1 MFIFYANCVKHKYP
15 QKENGRGNRCH
26 GEPEISNP
34 CVLWPLLYKSTFTWK
49 NVVEWRHF
57 CQEGW
62 FGGFGLSE
70 CAELFS
76 KLDLSSCV
84 QSPQRSFVGL
94 EANKCWTTAL
104 STETQD
110 GRFQNWLESEPEFVT
125 ANLKTSVLT
134 LAEYSYCILSKFN
147 IITTYSI

>member
-1 MFIFYANCVKHKYP
+1 MQTVLNTNIPKKKMAEVTDVMGNLKYQIHVFYD
-15 QKENGRGNRCH
+15 RL
-26 GEPEISNP
+26 S
-34 CVLWPLLYKSTFTWK
+34 YKSTFTWK

-62 FGGFGLSE
+62 FRGFGL

-94 EANKCWTTAL
+94 EANKCWATAL

-147 IITTYSI
+147 IITTDSI

>member
-1 MFIFYANCVKHKYP
+1 MQTVLNTNIPKKKMAEVTDVMGNLKFQIHVFYD
-15 QKENGRGNRCH
+15 R
-26 GEPEISNP
+26 
-34 CVLWPLLYKSTFTWK
+34 LLYKSTFTWK

>member
-1 MFIFYANCVKHKYP
+1 MQTVLNTNIPKKKMAEVTDVMGNLKYQIHVFYD
-15 QKENGRGNRCH
+15 R
-26 GEPEISNP
+26 
-34 CVLWPLLYKSTFTWK
+34 LLYKSTFTWK

-84 QSPQRSFVGL
+84 QSPQSSFVGL

>member
-1 MFIFYANCVKHKYP
+1 MQTVLNTNIPKKKMAEVTDVMGNLKYQIHVFYD
-15 QKENGRGNRCH
+15 R
-26 GEPEISNP
+26 
-34 CVLWPLLYKSTFTWK
+34 LLYKSTFTWK

-110 GRFQNWLESEPEFVT
+110 RRFQNWLESEPEFVT

>member
-1 MFIFYANCVKHKYP
+1 MQTVLNTNIPKKKMAEVTDVMGNLKYQIHVFYD
-15 QKENGRGNRCH
+15 R
-26 GEPEISNP
+26 
-34 CVLWPLLYKSTFTWK
+34 LLYKSTFTWK
-49 NVVEWRHF
+49 NVVDWRHF

>member
-1 MFIFYANCVKHKYP
+1 MQTVLNTNIPKKKMAEVTDVMGNLKYQIHVFYD
-15 QKENGRGNRCH
+15 R
-26 GEPEISNP
+26 
-34 CVLWPLLYKSTFTWK
+34 LLYKSTFTWK